1 MKYLENQISELLKEI
16 EKLIKNEEYR
26 KIDKKRKELDKL
38 LNEYLKYF
46 K

>member
-16 EKLIKNEEYR
+16 KKLIENKNYKE
-26 KIDKKRKELDKL
+26 INNKRLELDKL
-38 LNEYLKYF
+38 LDEYLKNF